1 MIKPLLK
8 LIDKR
13 MIIVLIIALIISPT
27 LGGKNTYTICLI
39 YSHYLTMYL
48 NNIYLLT
55 IYQYTQ
61 RINAISPLI
70 ITRISEKSFYLFTYF
85 IIIIIGIIYT
95 CTIYISYYFFFGAIP
110 LETYSI
116 TVLFMIINFIVM
128 GIESHIIYF
137 QIGSKKNFIYLILPI
152 LINIVF
158 HLTFINIF

>member
-1 MIKPLLK
+1 MTKSLLR
-8 LIDKR
+8 LIDKK
-13 MIIVLIIALIISPT
+13 MIILLIIALIISPT

-48 NNIYLLT
+48 NNIYLLM

-61 RINAISPLI
+61 RINTMSELI
-70 ITRISEKSFYLFTYF
+70 KIRISEKTFYLLTY
-85 IIIIIGIIYT
+85 IIIVLIGFIYT
-95 CTIYISYYFFFGAIP
+95 LIVYISYYFFFGAIP
-110 LETYSI
+110 QETYSLTI
-116 TVLFMIINFIVM
+116 LFMIINFIVV

-158 HLTFINIF
+158 HLTFTNIF

>member
-1 MIKPLLK
+1 MIKSLLK
-8 LIDKR
+8 LIDKK
-13 MIIVLIIALIISPT
+13 MIVLLIVALIISPT

-48 NNIYLLT
+48 NNIYLLM

-61 RINAISPLI
+61 RINTISSLI
-70 ITRISEKSFYLFTYF
+70 MIRISEKTFYLLTYF
-85 IIIIIGIIYT
+85 IFLMIGSIYT
-95 CTIYISYYFFFGAIP
+95 LVIYISYYFFFGAIP
-110 LETYSI
+110 QDTFSLTI
-116 TVLFMIINFIVM
+116 IFMIINFIVM

-137 QIGSKKNFIYLILPI
+137 QIGSKKNFVYLILPI